1 MAQLILQNLD
11 FELTPS
17 DYAKLIGTLIRSGG
31 VEGVEVVANNL
42 WRFLRIVTIAF
53 VKTATTATGRGTA
66 ANLKEKTA
74 ALLDAAQQI
83 GSAISK
89 RDAQRVARELSNP
102 ETIEL
107 LMRLQQ
113 ALYAVATDLKQLS
126 TTK

>member
-1 MAQLILQNLD
+1 ML
-11 FELTPS
+11 
-17 DYAKLIGTLIRSGG
+17 GG
-31 VEGVEVVANNL
+31 N
-42 WRFLRIVTIAF
+42 
-53 VKTATTATGRGTA
+53 TATAGATSLRGLEFVTVGDTA